1 MELICARHGRT
12 AWNAERRFQGQT
24 DVPLDAVGQAQAR
37 ALAAYLRGERF
48 DLVVASDLSRARAT
62 AEQICVGRDLA
73 PEFTAGLRER
83 QFGAWEG
90 LTWPEIE
97 RRWPEFNA
105 GFENAARLYTPDGGE
120 SWADLCA
127 RVEGVLR
134 GVAVR
139 VPPDAHVLV
148 VSHAGVMHAIVHALT
163 ASGEDARR
171 AGHKFVPAGILRLRG
186 SFEAGWTLASVN
198 EVAPPLSA

>member
-24 DVPLDAVGQAQAR
+24 DVPLDAVGLAQAR
-37 ALAAYLRGERF
+37 ALAAHLRDERF
-48 DLVVASDLSRARAT
+48 DLVVASDLSRARTT
-62 AEQICVGRDLA
+62 AEYICAGREIA
-73 PEFTAGLRER
+73 PELTAGLRER

-97 RRWPEFNA
+97 RRWPAFNA
-105 GFENAARLYTPDGGE
+105 GFENAARLYTPEGGE

-127 RVEGVLR
+127 RIDGVLR
-134 GVAVR
+134 AAATR
-139 VPPDAHVLV
+139 VGPDGRVLV
-148 VSHAGVMHAIVHALT
+148 VSHAGVMHAIVHVLT
-163 ASGEDARR
+163 GAGENTRG

-186 SFEAGWTLASVN
+186 SFDAGWTLARVN
-198 EVAPPLSA
+198 EVAPPLPA